1 MYVMYGG
8 SWELTSRRN
17 VKSLR
22 REVLSVTFGTEENF
36 RMENVLFDVAE
47 MLSPTG
53 VLTVR
58 GDRAAALA
66 VVEKLHALAA
76 EAARP
81 DNGGRNPSTSGIKAP
96 TKVSKVRPSGADDV
110 PVKAVQLSVGSSQT
124 TRILFPKHRRRPP
137 QNAVV
142 AAAFPSCGAPPPA
155 RPGHAPA
162 HRREPRQC
170 SPELARPGHAPAR
183 PVHCRPTELARAR
196 RRPPTAVQSPP
207 EHRPELAPHTTD
219 QSPRRPESDQSPP
232 PSPHRPLRLR

>member
-1 MYVMYGG
+1 MPGYAGTTQPKEMPAGCKG
-8 SWELTSRRN
+8 RRGPGEKARLLGHT
-17 VKSLR
+17 VPCRAGEQRIMER
-22 REVLSVTFGTEENF
+22 RAMLLLPAG
-36 RMENVLFDVAE
+36 
-47 MLSPTG
+47 LSP
-53 VLTVR
+53 R
-58 GDRAAALA
+58 GPPLRAGALHPGA
-66 VVEKLHALAA
+66 RFLA
-76 EAARP
+76 
-81 DNGGRNPSTSGIKAP
+81 K
-96 TKVSKVRPSGADDV
+96 
-110 PVKAVQLSVGSSQT
+110 
-124 TRILFPKHRRRPP
+124 LFPKHRRRPP

-196 RRPPTAVQSPP
+196 RRPPIAVQSPP
-207 EHRPELAPHTTD
+207 EHRPELAPHATD